1 MRITPIKMIQPLK
14 PEVKKIISFKEQKQL
29 FKKVEQDKFVKV
41 GK

>member
-29 FKKVEQDKFVKV
+29 FKKVEKDSFTRV

>member
-14 PEVKKIISFKEQKQL
+14 PEVKKVMQYDKQKQL
-29 FKKVEQDKFVKV
+29 FKKVDTFVKV

>member
-14 PEVKKIISFKEQKQL
+14 PEVKKVISFKEQKQL
-29 FKKVEQDKFVKV
+29 FKKVEKDKFERV

>member
-14 PEVKKIISFKEQKQL
+14 PETKKVINFQQQKEL
-29 FKKVEQDKFVKV
+29 FKKVDSFVKV

>member
-14 PEVKKIISFKEQKQL
+14 PEVKKVISFKEQKQL
-29 FKKVEQDKFVKV
+29 FKKAEQDKFIKV

>member
-1 MRITPIKMIQPLK
+1 MKITPIKMIQPLK
-14 PEVKKIISFKEQKQL
+14 PETKKVISFKEQKQL

>member
-29 FKKVEQDKFVKV
+29 FKKVDKDKFERV